1 MPPISTK
8 QTTSSY
14 LKSFNT
20 KAKTMTYDVGNP
32 SPGLEQALKCDRVQA
47 VNGISINPPLI
58 ISVFLY
64 LHFS

>member
-20 KAKTMTYDVGNP
+20 KTKTMTYDVGNP
-32 SPGLEQALKCDRVQA
+32 SPGL
-47 VNGISINPPLI
+47 G
-58 ISVFLY
+58 
-64 LHFS
+64 